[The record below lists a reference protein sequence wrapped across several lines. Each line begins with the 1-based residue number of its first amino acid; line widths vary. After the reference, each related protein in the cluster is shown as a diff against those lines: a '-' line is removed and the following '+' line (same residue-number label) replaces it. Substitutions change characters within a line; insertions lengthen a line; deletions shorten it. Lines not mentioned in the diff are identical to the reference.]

1 MNWHFDVIAGFYDH
15 AIAAP
20 DPARLAA
27 ALRLPIPGLLLDA
40 GGGTGRV
47 AAGLHAQVGRWI
59 ISDLSAPML
68 AQAQIKGVALPLRAS
83 VERLPFA
90 DAAFDRVLA
99 VDALHHF
106 ADQRLAVAE
115 LVRVLKPGGR
125 IVIEEPDIR
134 RRQVK
139 LVALA
144 EKLALM
150 GSHFAS
156 PQQIAAWLAAHGLS
170 PVIEDDGQFNAWV
183 MADKGSDNR

>member
-1 MNWHFDVIAGFYDH
+1 MNWHFDVIAGLYDH

-27 ALRLPIPGLLLDA
+27 ALRLPMSGLLLDA

-47 AAGLHAQVGRWI
+47 AAALHTQVGQWI
-59 ISDLSAPML
+59 ISDLSRPML
-68 AQAQIKGVALPLRAS
+68 AQAQAKGIALPLCAR
-83 VERLPFA
+83 VEHLPFA
-90 DAAFDRVLA
+90 DATFDRVLA

-106 ADQRLAVAE
+106 ADQRLAIAE
-115 LVRVLKPGGR
+115 LARVLKPGGR

-134 RRQVK
+134 RPQVK
-139 LVALA
+139 LMALA

-150 GSHFAS
+150 DSHFAA

-170 PVIEDDGQFNAWV
+170 PMVEDDGQFNAWV
-183 MADKGSDNR
+183 MADGRG

>member
-1 MNWHFDVIAGFYDH
+1 MNWHFDIIAGLYDH

-20 DPARLAA
+20 DPMRLAK
-27 ALRLPIPGLLLDA
+27 ALRLPTPGLLLDA

-47 AAGLHAQVGRWI
+47 AASLHKQVGSWM

-68 AQAQIKGVALPLRAS
+68 AQAQAKGVVFPTRAV

-90 DAAFDRVLA
+90 DATFDRVLA

-106 ADQRLAVAE
+106 AAQRLAIAE

-134 RRQVK
+134 RPQVK

-156 PQQIAAWLAAHGLS
+156 PQQISALLAAHGLS
-170 PVIEDDGQFNAWV
+170 PTVEDDGEFNAWV
-183 MADKGSDNR
+183 MADK